1 LYHASTIHQPVHVP
15 VTMYHSKC
23 INHAENVSP
32 ILPHHVQTIH
42 INHVHQHHTNLA
54 KICLKNYANIKCPT
68 CTSIMF
74 QRKNQAM
81 PQHVLKQQSHQPY
94 NMATMYLKHLLYHS
108 WYASKNYHKPYVNVS
123 NTYTSNVSQQV
134 DLNQHASCIQWFP
147 LVI

>member
-1 LYHASTIHQPVHVP
+1 MHASTKNAPRSLHTITRYVSQSSTNLYHASTIHQPVHVP

-42 INHVHQHHTNLA
+42 INHVHQHHTNLT

-94 NMATMYLKHLLYHS
+94 NMPTMYLKHLLYHS
-108 WYASKNYHKPYVNVS
+108 
-123 NTYTSNVSQQV
+123 
-134 DLNQHASCIQWFP
+134 
-147 LVI
+147 